1 MKYTEE
7 QLEER
12 LIKLNHTGWA
22 SAIRNYSLFYEV
34 TQTFNNYVAT
44 DVSIDDYTFLN
55 LVDSAM
61 SEWDV

>member
-12 LIKLNHTGWA
+12 LIKLNHNGWV
-22 SAIRNYSLFYEV
+22 SAIHNYSLFYEV

-44 DVSIDDYTFLN
+44 DVSIDDYTFLS
-55 LVDSAM
+55 LVDCAM
-61 SEWDV
+61 SEWDI